1 MYPFILNLYLFSIST
16 LKLNIR
22 QKIDF
27 ILLIGILALMSG
39 IYIHIPFCKKACHY
53 CDFHFSTSL
62 QYQSEI
68 VNALLTE
75 IVIQQDFLNGEPVET
90 IYFGGGTPSLLAAD
104 DIKRIIAQIQ
114 KYHTLSPEAEI
125 TLEAN
130 PDDLN
135 HTKVSELKNS
145 PINRFSIGVQSFFD
159 DDLHWMNRSH
169 QAQDA
174 ESAIK
179 RVQDAGFENI
189 TADLI
194 YGYPLLSD
202 EKWQQNI
209 QKMLDLSIAH
219 LSCYGMTVEKGTA
232 LAHFIKTGKQIAINE
247 GQSAAQFEQLM
258 HQLAEAG
265 FIHYEISNFAKPGK
279 ESKHNSNYWKG
290 KKYLGIGPSAHSFDG
305 NGRQWNVANNAK
317 YLAEINQKN
326 IPATR
331 EELSLNN
338 RFNEYLMTSLRTI
351 WGTDLAYICS
361 TFGTEYAEKMK
372 IKLAEFIQKN
382 WLKTESEKLYLT
394 SEGKLFADHIA
405 SELFVIDDE

>member
-1 MYPFILNLYLFSIST
+1 
-16 LKLNIR
+16 
-22 QKIDF
+22 
-27 ILLIGILALMSG
+27 MSG
-39 IYIHIPFCKKACHY
+39 IYIHIPFCKQACHY

-62 QYQSEI
+62 QYKSDI

-75 IVIQQDFLNGEPVET
+75 IVIQQDFLSGEKVET

-104 DIKRIIAQIQ
+104 DIKRIIAHIQ
-114 KYHTLSPEAEI
+114 KYHPLSFEAEI

-135 HTKVSELKNS
+135 QTKIRELKQS

-159 DDLHWMNRSH
+159 EDLHWMNRSH
-169 QAQDA
+169 RAQEA

-209 QKMLDLSIAH
+209 QKMIDLAVVH

-232 LAHFIKTGKQIAINE
+232 LDHFIKTGKQKAIND

-258 HQLAEAG
+258 QQLAEAG
-265 FIHYEISNFAKPGK
+265 FVHYEISNFSKPGR
-279 ESKHNSNYWKG
+279 ESQHNSNYWRG
-290 KKYLGIGPSAHSFDG
+290 QKYLGIGPSAHSF
-305 NGRQWNVANNAK
+305 NGSARQWNVANNAK
-317 YLAEINQKN
+317 YLAEINLKN

-331 EELSLNN
+331 EELSVNN

-351 WGTDLAYICS
+351 WGTDLDYIN
-361 TFGTEYAEKMK
+361 TEFGTDYTKKMK
-372 IKLAEFIQKN
+372 VKLAEFIQKN
-382 WLKTESEKLYLT
+382 WLKTESGKLYLT
-394 SEGKLFADHIA
+394 TEGKLFADHIA
-405 SELFVIDDE
+405 SDFFVIDDE